1 VTPAK
6 GEVVASASRPISVD
20 ALALRAG
27 DNLATALRAL
37 AAGETVRVGGGG
49 HDLQIELRQDIPL
62 CHKFALVTIAVG
74 AVVTKYGESIG
85 KASRNIG
92 PGEHVHVHNLVS
104 ARALSCVT

>member
-1 VTPAK
+1 MTPAK
-6 GEVVASASRPISVD
+6 GEAVTSASRSLSVD

-27 DNLATALRAL
+27 DNVATALRAL

-49 HDLQIELRQDIPL
+49 HDLQIELRQAVPL
-62 CHKFALVTIAVG
+62 CHKFALVPFTVG

-85 KASRNIG
+85 LASGNIA

-104 ARALSCVT
+104 ARARRA